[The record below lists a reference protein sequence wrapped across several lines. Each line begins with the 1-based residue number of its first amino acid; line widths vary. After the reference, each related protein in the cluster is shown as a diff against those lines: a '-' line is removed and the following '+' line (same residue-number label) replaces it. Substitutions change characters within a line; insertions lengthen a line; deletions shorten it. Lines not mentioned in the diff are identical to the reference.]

1 MKTTN
6 RFNRLQTLTFAT
18 FVLAL
23 ASPILRADS
32 NLTYTVNSGQMVLN
46 WTANQGWLL
55 QSQTNNLNTGLQA
68 TSNAW
73 FTVGAATPPYNVTM
87 NPANAAVFYRLA
99 QSAGAGTNFFI
110 YDDALASGWFDN
122 GWSYTVDLANASPV
136 HGGTASMAIT
146 LQSGGGMG
154 PFNMSGISTA
164 PFKTL
169 SFWIHGGADG
179 GQALSIQIVR
189 GQGVASTL
197 ALPVLPANTWV
208 NFALPLSAIGLANVA
223 NFNGIRFTSSADA
236 VFYVDEMVLTDV
248 PAPLPIY
255 RDSLFPGFGINGWSG
270 SVNTANTSPVQS
282 GTASMA
288 YTLDAGGGQGALNFS
303 GVNTAP
309 YESLRFWIHG
319 GATGGQNLTI
329 QVVRGAVV
337 SMTLPMPPLPAN
349 TWVSYALPLS
359 AIGAANVTDFNGI
372 RFTSSAAAVF
382 YVDELLLSEIPA
394 PLPIYGDSLFPGF
407 LMNGFGTYTASTTN
421 STPVHSGTA
430 SMAYTLGAGAGV
442 GPNNFS
448 GVNTA
453 PYNSLSF
460 WINGGATGGQSLS
473 LQVVKGVGVAAT
485 WPIPAVP
492 ANTWTNYVLPL
503 SSINVSNVTD
513 FNGIRFVA
521 PGSAQPVFYVDDIG
535 LVK

>member
-1 MKTTN
+1 
-6 RFNRLQTLTFAT
+6 
-18 FVLAL
+18 
-23 ASPILRADS
+23 
-32 NLTYTVNSGQMVLN
+32 
-46 WTANQGWLL
+46 
-55 QSQTNNLNTGLQA
+55 
-68 TSNAW
+68 
-73 FTVGAATPPYNVTM
+73 
-87 NPANAAVFYRLA
+87 
-99 QSAGAGTNFFI
+99 
-110 YDDALASGWFDN
+110 
-122 GWSYTVDLANASPV
+122 
-136 HGGTASMAIT
+136 
-146 LQSGGGMG
+146 
-154 PFNMSGISTA
+154 
-164 PFKTL
+164 
-169 SFWIHGGADG
+169 
-179 GQALSIQIVR
+179 
-189 GQGVASTL
+189 
-197 ALPVLPANTWV
+197 
-208 NFALPLSAIGLANVA
+208 
-223 NFNGIRFTSSADA
+223 
-236 VFYVDEMVLTDV
+236 
-248 PAPLPIY
+248 
-255 RDSLFPGFGINGWSG
+255 
-270 SVNTANTSPVQS
+270 
-282 GTASMA
+282 MA